1 MTATA
6 ADPREP
12 LTEATAAV
20 TAESRQPVSVTPA
33 VRATRKRRSRVRD
46 RVRGLALRAGSLVL
60 CRLPEAPLVALADM
74 AGELWYRAAPSRAAV
89 GRANLRRVC
98 QWLAEHDMA
107 TVQVSAA
114 AVDPRALER
123 LLRASFR
130 HTARY
135 YLEVARAPGM
145 TARTIDERLIVE
157 TPDVVHEA
165 LDGGAVI
172 IVGLHFGAIELPAM
186 FFARRSGLAVT
197 IPMETIADA
206 GLQAWFERTRGA
218 TGVRIVGLR
227 EARRELMAALR
238 RGEPVGLVGD
248 RDLTG
253 GGIRVP
259 LFGSEASLPAGPGL
273 LALESGVPV
282 YVAAVR
288 RVEHRRYRG
297 RLEAVAV
304 PADGTR
310 RDRLTAFLEAEAH
323 AFERAIAPAPEQ
335 WWALFFPIWPDLAA
349 GPAAG
354 PRRRLPLRTRAE
366 RPGSSR

>member
-1 MTATA
+1 MTAATA
-6 ADPREP
+6 EPREP
-12 LTEATAAV
+12 VAVTPEPDERPVAIMPAAV
-20 TAESRQPVSVTPA
+20 SPA
-33 VRATRKRRSRVRD
+33 HRRTGKRRGRTRT
-46 RVRGLALRAGSLVL
+46 RVRGVILRAGSAIL
-60 CRLPEAPLVALADM
+60 CRLPEAPLMALADA
-74 AGELWYRAAPSRAAV
+74 AGELWYRTAPGRAAI

-98 QWLAEHDMA
+98 QWLVEHDMA
-107 TVQVSAA
+107 TVPVRDA

-123 LLRASFR
+123 LLRAAFR

-135 YLEVARAPGM
+135 YLEVARAPGN

-157 TPDVVHEA
+157 TPGVVNEA
-165 LDGGAVI
+165 LDGRAVI

-186 FFARRSGLAVT
+186 FFAQRSGLAVT
-197 IPMETIADA
+197 IPMETIEDA

-259 LFGSEASLPAGPGL
+259 FFGAEASLPAGPGL
-273 LALESGVPV
+273 LAMESGVRV

-288 RVEHRRYRG
+288 RAAHGRYRG
-297 RLEAVAV
+297 RLEGVSV
-304 PADGTR
+304 PPGGTR
-310 RDRLTAFLEAEAH
+310 RDRLTAFLTAEAQ
-323 AFERAIAPAPEQ
+323 AFERAIALAPEQ
-335 WWALFFPIWPDLAA
+335 WWALFFPIWPDLA
-349 GPAAG
+349 
-354 PRRRLPLRTRAE
+354 
-366 RPGSSR
+366 PGSTVGGPPTGGLPR

>member
-12 LTEATAAV
+12 LTETTGAV
-20 TAESRQPVSVTPA
+20 SAELREPVSALPA
-33 VRATRKRRSRVRD
+33 VGAMGKRSSRVRN
-46 RVRGLALRAGSLVL
+46 RARGLALRAGSAVL
-60 CRLPEAPLVALADM
+60 CRLPEAPVIALADV
-74 AGELWYRAAPSRAAV
+74 AGELWYRAAPGRAAV
-89 GRANLRRVC
+89 GRANLLRVC
-98 QWLAEHDMA
+98 RWLADHDMA
-107 TVQVSAA
+107 TLQARAA
-114 AVDPRALER
+114 ATDPRALEH
-123 LLRASFR
+123 LLRAAFR
-130 HTARY
+130 HIARY

-145 TARTIDERLIVE
+145 TERTIDERLIVE
-157 TPDVVHEA
+157 TPDVADEA
-165 LDGGAVI
+165 LDGGAAI
-172 IVGLHFGAIELPAM
+172 IVGLHFGSIELAAM

-206 GLQAWFERTRGA
+206 EMQAWFERTRGG

-259 LFGSEASLPAGPGL
+259 FFGAEASLPAGPGL
-273 LALESGVPV
+273 LAMESGAQV

-288 RVEHRRYRG
+288 RAAHRRYRG

-349 GPAAG
+349 GPDAG
-354 PRRRLPLRTRAE
+354 PRRRLPLPTRKD
-366 RPGSSR
+366 RPGSTR